1 MNANNRTM
9 NCPRCN
15 QDIDITDLMYE
26 QVAEQIKSKHTKELE
41 RVRLDS
47 SALAEE
53 KIEGIRA
60 DSRKWQGEQKQQSK
74 EEIERV
80 KKDAKADAEKDQSMA
95 MKNKDDELKASHAKV
110 QELSGI
116 KAENERLNREHEE
129 NDKIRDFEYEK
140 KYSKDMAKYREG
152 VEKRETDRSA
162 SKLKE
167 QDDKHDMERI
177 KWDKSRQSQS
187 ALIEEMKRKQEQ
199 GSMQTQGEVQELAI
213 EGWLRQTFPY
223 DEIKEIKKG
232 ESGADTLQIVH
243 TPTNRNCGTIYYE
256 SKNAKGFS
264 KAWISKF
271 KKDIQAKN
279 ADIGVLVTNVM
290 PSDMPTFGNKE
301 GIIICSFADF
311 KALSA
316 VLRDGIIRQNSMAI
330 SQENKGD
337 KMAMLYDFITS
348 NEYRLH
354 VQAILDS
361 YTEMELDLNQEK
373 RAMTKI
379 WAKREKHING
389 IIMTTS
395 KISGAI
401 EGIAG
406 NAVLPIPQLELPA
419 DDDDLLEYNDSD
431 HT

>member
-1 MNANNRTM
+1 
-9 NCPRCN
+9 
-15 QDIDITDLMYE
+15 
-26 QVAEQIKSKHTKELE
+26 
-41 RVRLDS
+41 
-47 SALAEE
+47 
-53 KIEGIRA
+53 
-60 DSRKWQGEQKQQSK
+60 
-74 EEIERV
+74 
-80 KKDAKADAEKDQSMA
+80 
-95 MKNKDDELKASHAKV
+95 
-110 QELSGI
+110 
-116 KAENERLNREHEE
+116 
-129 NDKIRDFEYEK
+129 
-140 KYSKDMAKYREG
+140 
-152 VEKRETDRSA
+152 
-162 SKLKE
+162 
-167 QDDKHDMERI
+167 
-177 KWDKSRQSQS
+177 
-187 ALIEEMKRKQEQ
+187 
-199 GSMQTQGEVQELAI
+199 
-213 EGWLRQTFPY
+213 
-223 DEIKEIKKG
+223 
-232 ESGADTLQIVH
+232 
-243 TPTNRNCGTIYYE
+243 
-256 SKNAKGFS
+256 
-264 KAWISKF
+264 
-271 KKDIQAKN
+271 
-279 ADIGVLVTNVM
+279 M